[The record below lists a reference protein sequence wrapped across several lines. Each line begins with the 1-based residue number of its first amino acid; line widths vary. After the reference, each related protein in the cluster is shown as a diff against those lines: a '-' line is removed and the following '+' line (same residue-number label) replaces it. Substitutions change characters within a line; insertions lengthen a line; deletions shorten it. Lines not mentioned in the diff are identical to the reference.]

1 VKPLSDPRVL
11 LALGATVFFWASAYA
26 GIRAAL
32 EAFGPGEVALARLL
46 VAAVVLAL
54 YAAATRMRM
63 PEARDLPVVLL
74 AGLLAFAVYH
84 VALNYGEIT
93 VSAGAAGVLIATAP
107 VFTALMAAAFLGER
121 LRSLGWA
128 GMAVSFA
135 GAALISM
142 DEGEGF
148 TLLDPGAFLILLSAV
163 CVSVYFVFQR
173 PYLAKYGALAFTTYA
188 IWAGT
193 VFVLPYLPGLFAQSL
208 AASTGTTLV
217 LVYLG
222 LFPTA
227 LGYVTYAYA
236 MSRMDASVAVSFL
249 YLIPVLAYLIGWA
262 WLGEV
267 PTPLSVLGGL
277 LALVGVLLVNR
288 RGPSRYGSR
297 ITDERREES

>member
-1 VKPLSDPRVL
+1 VKPLYDARVL

-26 GIRAAL
+26 GIRVAL
-32 EAFGPGEVALARLL
+32 RAFGPGEVALARLL

-54 YAAATRMRM
+54 YATATRMRL
-63 PEARDLPVVLL
+63 PQARDLPVIVF

-84 VALNYGEIT
+84 VSLNYGEIT

-107 VFTALMAAAFLGER
+107 VFTALLAATFLGER
-121 LRSLGWA
+121 LRPLGWA
-128 GMAVSFA
+128 GMVVSFA
-135 GAALISM
+135 GAALISV

-148 TLLDPGAFLILLSAV
+148 TLDPGAFLILLSAV
-163 CVSVYFVFQR
+163 CVSVYFAFQR

-188 IWAGT
+188 ICAGT
-193 VFVLPYLPGLFAQSL
+193 VFVLPYLPGLYSQSL
-208 AASTGTTLV
+208 AAPTGTTLV

-236 MSRMDASVAVSFL
+236 MSRRDASAAVSFL
-249 YLIPVLAYLIGWA
+249 YLSPVLAYLIGWA
-262 WLGEV
+262 WLGEA

-277 LALVGVLLVNR
+277 LAIAGVVLVNR
-288 RGPSRYGSR
+288 RPEPAR
-297 ITDERREES
+297 

>member
-1 VKPLSDPRVL
+1 MVFVTGYVKPLSDARVL
-11 LALGATVFFWASAYA
+11 LSLGATVFFWASAYA
-26 GIRAAL
+26 GIRDAL
-32 EAFGPGEVALARLL
+32 QAFGPGQVALARLL

-54 YAAATRMRM
+54 YAVTTRMRM
-63 PEARDLPVVLL
+63 PEARDLPVILF

-107 VFTALMAAAFLGER
+107 VYTALLAAAFLGER
-121 LRSLGWA
+121 LRPLGWA
-128 GMAVSFA
+128 GMAVSFT
-135 GAALISM
+135 GAALISV
-142 DEGEGF
+142 DEGGGF
-148 TLLDPGAFLILLSAV
+148 TLDPGAFLILLSAV
-163 CVSVYFVFQR
+163 CVSVYFVFQK

-193 VFVLPYLPGLFAQSL
+193 VFVLPYLPGLFSQSL
-208 AASTGTTLV
+208 AASAGTTLV

-262 WLGEV
+262 WLGET
-267 PTPLSVLGGL
+267 PTPLSVIGGL
-277 LALVGVLLVNR
+277 LALAGVVLVNR
-288 RGPSRYGSR
+288 RGHEQAR
-297 ITDERREES
+297 

>member
-1 VKPLSDPRVL
+1 MKPLSDARVL

-26 GIRAAL
+26 GIRDAL
-32 EAFGPGEVALARLL
+32 QAFGPGQVALARLL

-54 YAAATRMRM
+54 YAVATRMRM
-63 PEARDLPVVLL
+63 PEIRDLPVVLL

-107 VFTALMAAAFLGER
+107 VFTALLAATFLGER
-121 LRSLGWA
+121 LRPTGWA

-135 GAALISM
+135 GAALISV
-142 DEGEGF
+142 DEGGG
-148 TLLDPGAFLILLSAV
+148 LALDPGAFLILLSAI

-193 VFVLPYLPGLFAQSL
+193 VFVLPYLPGLFLQSL
-208 AASTGTTLV
+208 TAPTGTSLV

-236 MSRMDASVAVSFL
+236 MSRMNASAAVSFL

-262 WLGEV
+262 WLGEA
-267 PTPLSVLGGL
+267 PTSLSVLGGL
-277 LALVGVLLVNR
+277 LALAGVVLVNR
-288 RGPSRYGSR
+288 RGPEQAR
-297 ITDERREES
+297 

>member
-1 VKPLSDPRVL
+1 
-11 LALGATVFFWASAYA
+11 
-26 GIRAAL
+26 
-32 EAFGPGEVALARLL
+32 
-46 VAAVVLAL
+46 
-54 YAAATRMRM
+54 
-63 PEARDLPVVLL
+63 LPVVLL

-208 AASTGTTLV
+208 AAPTGTTLV

-277 LALVGVLLVNR
+277 LALVGVVLVNR

>member
-1 VKPLSDPRVL
+1 MKPLSDARVL

-32 EAFGPGEVALARLL
+32 QAFGPGEVALARLL

-54 YAAATRMRM
+54 YAATTRMRM
-63 PEARDLPVVLL
+63 PEARDLPVILL

-107 VFTALMAAAFLGER
+107 VFTALLAAAFLGER
-121 LRSLGWA
+121 LRPLGWA

-135 GAALISM
+135 GAALISV
-142 DEGEGF
+142 DEGGG
-148 TLLDPGAFLILLSAV
+148 LALDPGAFLILLSAV
-163 CVSVYFVFQR
+163 CVSAYFVFQR

-193 VFVLPYLPGLFAQSL
+193 VFVLPYLPGLFSQSL
-208 AASTGTTLV
+208 AAPTGTSLV

-236 MSRMDASVAVSFL
+236 MSRMDASAAVSFL

-262 WLGEV
+262 WLGEA
-267 PTPLSVLGGL
+267 PTSLSVLGGL
-277 LALVGVLLVNR
+277 LALAGVVLVNR
-288 RGPSRYGSR
+288 RGPEQAR
-297 ITDERREES
+297 

>member
-32 EAFGPGEVALARLL
+32 EAFGAGEVALARLL

-121 LRSLGWA
+121 LRLPGWA

-208 AASTGTTLV
+208 AAPTGTTLV

-267 PTPLSVLGGL
+267 PTPLSILGGL
-277 LALVGVLLVNR
+277 LALVGVVLVNR
-288 RGPSRYGSR
+288 RGRSRYGSR

>member
-1 VKPLSDPRVL
+1 MKPLSDVRVL
-11 LALGATVFFWASAYA
+11 LALGATVFFWASSYA
-26 GIRAAL
+26 SIRAAL

-46 VAAVVLAL
+46 VAAVALAL
-54 YAAATRMRM
+54 YAAVTRMRL
-63 PEARDLPVVLL
+63 PEVRDLPVVFL
-74 AGLLAFAVYH
+74 AGFLAFAVYH

-107 VFTALMAAAFLGER
+107 VFTALLATAFLRER
-121 LRSLGWA
+121 LRPLGWA

-135 GAALISM
+135 GAALISV
-142 DEGEGF
+142 DEGGGF
-148 TLLDPGAFLILLSAV
+148 ALDPGAFLILLSAV
-163 CVSVYFVFQR
+163 CVSVYFVFQK
-173 PYLAKYGALAFTTYA
+173 PYLAKYGALPFTTYA

-193 VFVLPYLPGLFAQSL
+193 LLALFFLPGLVSQTL
-208 AASTGTTLV
+208 AAPVGTTLV

-267 PTPLSVLGGL
+267 PTLLSVLGSL
-277 LALVGVLLVNR
+277 LALAGVVLVNR
-288 RGPSRYGSR
+288 RGREQ
-297 ITDERREES
+297 ER

>member
-1 VKPLSDPRVL
+1 MKPLSDARVL

-32 EAFGPGEVALARLL
+32 QAFGPGEVALARLL

-54 YAAATRMRM
+54 YAATTRMRM
-63 PEARDLPVVLL
+63 PEARDLPVILL
-74 AGLLAFAVYH
+74 AGSLAFAVYH

-107 VFTALMAAAFLGER
+107 VFTALLAAAFLGER
-121 LRSLGWA
+121 LRPLGWA

-135 GAALISM
+135 GAALISV
-142 DEGEGF
+142 DEGGG
-148 TLLDPGAFLILLSAV
+148 LALDPGAFLILLSAV
-163 CVSVYFVFQR
+163 CVSAYFVFQR

-193 VFVLPYLPGLFAQSL
+193 VFVLPYLPGLFSQSL
-208 AASTGTTLV
+208 AAPTGTSLV

-236 MSRMDASVAVSFL
+236 MSRMDASAAVSFL

-262 WLGEV
+262 WLGEA
-267 PTPLSVLGGL
+267 PTSLSVLGGL
-277 LALVGVLLVNR
+277 LALAGVVLVNR
-288 RGPSRYGSR
+288 RGPEQAR
-297 ITDERREES
+297 

>member
-1 VKPLSDPRVL
+1 VKPLSDARVL

-26 GIRAAL
+26 GIRDAL
-32 EAFGPGEVALARLL
+32 QAFGPGQVALARLL

-54 YAAATRMRM
+54 YAVATRMRM
-63 PEARDLPVVLL
+63 PEIRDLPVVLL

-107 VFTALMAAAFLGER
+107 VFTALLAATFLGER
-121 LRSLGWA
+121 LRPMGWA

-135 GAALISM
+135 GAALISV
-142 DEGEGF
+142 DEGGG
-148 TLLDPGAFLILLSAV
+148 LALDPGAFLILLSAV

-193 VFVLPYLPGLFAQSL
+193 VFVLPYLPGLFLQSL
-208 AASTGTTLV
+208 TAPTGTSLV

-236 MSRMDASVAVSFL
+236 MSRMNASAAVSFL

-262 WLGEV
+262 WLGEA
-267 PTPLSVLGGL
+267 PTSLSVLGGL
-277 LALVGVLLVNR
+277 LALAGVVLVNR
-288 RGPSRYGSR
+288 RWPKQAR
-297 ITDERREES
+297 

>member
-1 VKPLSDPRVL
+1 MKPLSDARVL

-26 GIRAAL
+26 GIRDAL
-32 EAFGPGEVALARLL
+32 QAFGPGQVALARLL

-54 YAAATRMRM
+54 YAVATRMRM
-63 PEARDLPVVLL
+63 PEIRDLPVVLL

-107 VFTALMAAAFLGER
+107 VFTALLAATFLGER
-121 LRSLGWA
+121 LRPMGWA

-135 GAALISM
+135 GAALISV
-142 DEGEGF
+142 DEGGG
-148 TLLDPGAFLILLSAV
+148 LALDPGAFLILLSAV

-193 VFVLPYLPGLFAQSL
+193 VFVLPYLPGLFLQSL
-208 AASTGTTLV
+208 TAPTGTSLV

-236 MSRMDASVAVSFL
+236 MSRMNASAAVSFL

-262 WLGEV
+262 WLGEA
-267 PTPLSVLGGL
+267 PTSLSVLGGL
-277 LALVGVLLVNR
+277 LTLAGVVLVNR
-288 RGPSRYGSR
+288 RGPEQAR
-297 ITDERREES
+297 

>member
-1 VKPLSDPRVL
+1 VKPLSDARVL
-11 LALGATVFFWASAYA
+11 LSLGATVFFWASAYA
-26 GIRAAL
+26 GIRDAL
-32 EAFGPGEVALARLL
+32 QAFGPGQVALARLL

-54 YAAATRMRM
+54 YAVATRMRM
-63 PEARDLPVVLL
+63 PEIRDLPMVLL

-84 VALNYGEIT
+84 IALNYGEIT

-107 VFTALMAAAFLGER
+107 VFTALLAATFLGER
-121 LRSLGWA
+121 LGPMGWA

-135 GAALISM
+135 GAALISV
-142 DEGEGF
+142 DEGGG
-148 TLLDPGAFLILLSAV
+148 LALDPGAFLILLSAI

-193 VFVLPYLPGLFAQSL
+193 VCMLPYLPGLFLQSL
-208 AASTGTTLV
+208 TAPTGTSLV

-236 MSRMDASVAVSFL
+236 MSRMNASAAVSFL

-262 WLGEV
+262 WLGEA
-267 PTPLSVLGGL
+267 PTSLSVLGGL
-277 LALVGVLLVNR
+277 LVLAGVVLVNR
-288 RGPSRYGSR
+288 RGPEQAR
-297 ITDERREES
+297 

>member
-1 VKPLSDPRVL
+1 MKPLSDARVL

-26 GIRAAL
+26 GIRDAL
-32 EAFGPGEVALARLL
+32 QAFGPGEVALARLI
-46 VAAVVLAL
+46 VAAVVLGL
-54 YAAATRMRM
+54 YAVTTRMRM
-63 PEARDLPVVLL
+63 PEARDLPVILF

-107 VFTALMAAAFLGER
+107 VYTALLAAAFLGER
-121 LRSLGWA
+121 LRPLGWA
-128 GMAVSFA
+128 GMAVSFT
-135 GAALISM
+135 GAALISV
-142 DEGEGF
+142 DEGGGF
-148 TLLDPGAFLILLSAV
+148 TLDPGAFLILLSAV
-163 CVSVYFVFQR
+163 CVSVYFVFQK

-193 VFVLPYLPGLFAQSL
+193 VFVLPYLPGLFSQSL
-208 AASTGTTLV
+208 AASAGTTLV

-262 WLGEV
+262 WLGET
-267 PTPLSVLGGL
+267 PTPLSVIGGL
-277 LALVGVLLVNR
+277 LALAGVVLVNR
-288 RGPSRYGSR
+288 RGPEQAR
-297 ITDERREES
+297 